1 MPRLPNFKRLYK
13 NDYDPDNQS
22 FIEKLS
28 FPINIGFELL
38 YDALNNK
45 LTREDNLLANVVEVT
60 VSVNANGVPTTTSSF
75 GITNITK
82 AQGIVVERATN
93 ITNPAVYP
101 TSGVFLTWTQSR
113 NTITIQHI
121 AGLPAN
127 NQFQLRMA
135 VYG

>member
-13 NDYDPDNQS
+13 NDYDPDDRS

-45 LTREDNLLANVVEVT
+45 LTREDNLLANVVEVI

>member
-113 NTITIQHI
+113 NTIIIQHI